1 MEMTVERQAKVG
13 RFLQEMEMAVERQ
26 SKVGRFL

>member
-1 MEMTVERQAKVG
+1 MAVERQAKVG